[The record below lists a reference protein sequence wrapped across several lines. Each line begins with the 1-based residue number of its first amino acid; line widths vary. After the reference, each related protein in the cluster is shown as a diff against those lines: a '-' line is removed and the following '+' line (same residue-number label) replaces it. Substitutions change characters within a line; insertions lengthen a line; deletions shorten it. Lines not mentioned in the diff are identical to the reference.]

1 MIRLGKKVRLTEDEK
16 RRLSSMVMEPA
27 APETV
32 EDHNA
37 WIEHAAENVWN
48 GDTPEE
54 KLMRAVLSDQKI
66 EP

>member
-1 MIRLGKKVRLTEDEK
+1 MIRLNNQIRLTENEK
-16 RRLSSMVMEPA
+16 ALLSDMVMEPA

-32 EDHNA
+32 NDHNA
-37 WIEHAAENVWN
+37 WVEHAVENVWN

-54 KLMRAVLSDQKI
+54 KLMRAILTGQKI

>member
-16 RRLSSMVMEPA
+16 KRLSSMAMEPA